1 MTCLSQIQVNIE
13 RNTCLKNQPFEST
26 TTGPIFQS
34 LRPDLEIP
42 PRLQL
47 DPNIWIA
54 RPQKTNMQQNMR
66 CFWISNKILH
76 LWIPFNI
83 LLNEILF
90 IYSPYRLQLLYL
102 WIPSFCLFSILV
114 LDGWNLG
121 DFDQPDWILGSQW
134 NFGSLSCEKGW
145 FLVFLM
151 KGLIPLA
158 TFFQKQTKPPSC
170 LTTRWFSPLSLEPIN
185 QQDSRLHNDILV
197 NWMFFS
203 SNILYTGPKKSWNLN
218 LQWWK
223 LILNHYRRRNYII
236 QKG

>member
-34 LRPDLEIP
+34 LRSDLEIPP

-76 LWIPFNI
+76 LWIPFTN
-83 LLNEILF
+83 LVEWK
-90 IYSPYRLQLLYL
+90 SLYL
-102 WIPSFCLFSILV
+102 FTLSAATSLFMNTQFFCRFSILV

-121 DFDQPDWILGSQW
+121 DFDQPDWILGFWGPNGILGPSVAKRAD
-134 NFGSLSCEKGW
+134 SLCSLWKG
-145 FLVFLM
+145 
-151 KGLIPLA
+151 
-158 TFFQKQTKPPSC
+158 
-170 LTTRWFSPLSLEPIN
+170 
-185 QQDSRLHNDILV
+185 
-197 NWMFFS
+197 
-203 SNILYTGPKKSWNLN
+203 
-218 LQWWK
+218 
-223 LILNHYRRRNYII
+223 
-236 QKG
+236 

>member
-1 MTCLSQIQVNIE
+1 M
-13 RNTCLKNQPFEST
+13 FEKST
-26 TTGPIFQS
+26 IWIYHHWTYFSIITFWSGNP
-34 LRPDLEIP
+34 P

-76 LWIPFNI
+76 LSFTNLVEWK
-83 LLNEILF
+83 
-90 IYSPYRLQLLYL
+90 SLYL
-102 WIPSFCLFSILV
+102 FTLSAATSLFMNTQFFCRFSILV